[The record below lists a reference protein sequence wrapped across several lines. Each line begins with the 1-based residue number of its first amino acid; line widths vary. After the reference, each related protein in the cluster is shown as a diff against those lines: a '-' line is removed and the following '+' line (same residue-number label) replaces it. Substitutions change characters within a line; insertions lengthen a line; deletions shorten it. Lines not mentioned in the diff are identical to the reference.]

1 MIKVQFRLEFFKAPE
16 NSLIFNLRET
26 VFPYLSGGKMPRVF
40 LDLNNVEDLT
50 KVKGQWRVAQGL
62 VPGQPNEGLTAQLLG
77 SPARLPD
84 YDDTGWELCMN
95 IRKSRSV
102 GFTFAWY
109 RLTLELPEQVNGIA
123 IAGTRVFFETNI
135 DNYGE
140 IWVDGKQDR
149 VTGMIQGNNAQQ
161 RVEASTSAVPG
172 NKHVIACLAANGP
185 LGEPRGGVFLRYA
198 TLAFE
203 SRD

>member
-1 MIKVQFRLEFFKAPE
+1 MHEHSQEP
-16 NSLIFNLRET
+16 
-26 VFPYLSGGKMPRVF
+26 
-40 LDLNNVEDLT
+40 
-50 KVKGQWRVAQGL
+50 
-62 VPGQPNEGLTAQLLG
+62 
-77 SPARLPD
+77 
-84 YDDTGWELCMN
+84 
-95 IRKSRSV
+95 SV

-109 RLTLELPEQVNGIA
+109 RLTLELPDQVNGIA

-161 RVEASTSAVPG
+161 RVEASTNAAPG
-172 NKHVIACLAANGP
+172 TRHVIACLAANGP